1 MRIHATTAQS
11 IRLPLTHL
19 SGPHSARDLGVGGR
33 HLAAIVRVRV
43 ALIMLSSSSSASF
56 GEFAPRTR
64 PRRLENETHSAREGR
79 KAPQKSRPCS
89 RVEIPFEY
97 DSESETSKTPFISFR
112 PI

>member
-19 SGPHSARDLGVGGR
+19 SGPHSGDLWADGR

-43 ALIMLSSSSSASF
+43 ALIMLSSSSSSSAASF

-79 KAPQKSRPCS
+79 KEGTTKKPTLPPPRRDPL
-89 RVEIPFEY
+89 
-97 DSESETSKTPFISFR
+97 
-112 PI
+112 

>member
-19 SGPHSARDLGVGGR
+19 SGPHSGDLESGHGR

-43 ALIMLSSSSSASF
+43 ALIMLSSLSPASF

-79 KAPQKSRPCS
+79 KEGTTKKPTLLPRRDPL
-89 RVEIPFEY
+89 
-97 DSESETSKTPFISFR
+97 
-112 PI
+112 